1 MRWMR
6 LPPARIALT
15 RWSKSAHK
23 KPRGPE
29 GPREYDS
36 PKVVSA
42 YFFFAVFLLLF
53 LEDLA
58 AAFLVAISLTT
69 FHAVRDLPVAPTWQK
84 VLDRSS
90 KLDCDVLGDTSE
102 TGMPTTFNS
111 DLTLRARDLVSG
123 DHHFDCRKYAI
134 DKSYCQAFVY
144 RNRNEDELFHAVPHA
159 GQRVA
164 ARGERRAMPENQ
176 HAKAERRREMAA
188 PTRDQAMT

>member
-1 MRWMR
+1 
-6 LPPARIALT
+6 
-15 RWSKSAHK
+15 
-23 KPRGPE
+23 
-29 GPREYDS
+29 
-36 PKVVSA
+36 
-42 YFFFAVFLLLF
+42 LLLF

-90 KLDCDVLGDTSE
+90 KLDFDLGETSE

-111 DLTLRARDLVSG
+111 DLTVRAGDLVSG

-144 RNRNEDELFHAVPHA
+144 RNRNEDELFHAVPHL
-159 GQRVA
+159 R
-164 ARGERRAMPENQ
+164 
-176 HAKAERRREMAA
+176 KAEIRSQKAEVARRIALFLRLPHLRKAEIRSQKAEVARRIALFLRLPLADQRLTIANQRSANAIDDQRTMS
-188 PTRDQAMT
+188 RDP

>member
-1 MRWMR
+1 
-6 LPPARIALT
+6 
-15 RWSKSAHK
+15 
-23 KPRGPE
+23 
-29 GPREYDS
+29 
-36 PKVVSA
+36 
-42 YFFFAVFLLLF
+42 LLLF

-90 KLDCDVLGDTSE
+90 KLDCDVMEPRG

-111 DLTLRARDLVSG
+111 DLTVQARDLVSG

-159 GQRVA
+159 GKQKSEGRK
-164 ARGERRAMPENQ
+164 Q
-176 HAKAERRREMAA
+176 K
-188 PTRDQAMT
+188 